1 MINFAIMGAG
11 GIARFHAKAV
21 GAMKN
26 GRLVAVCDI
35 ALDRAEK
42 FAEEVGLPKTAAFG
56 GVDEMLE
63 KGGIDVL
70 LVTTPSG
77 LHHEGVYAAA
87 RHKVNVLCEKP
98 LEISTDRIDAMAK
111 ACREAGVKLGC
122 IFQTR
127 WTDEFLE
134 AKQKIESGELGRITY
149 AAIQI
154 PWWRSDEYYAQGG
167 WRGTYKMDGGG
178 AMMNQSIHMIDWL
191 QALMP
196 PIAEVK
202 GFIATL
208 AHPIET
214 EDTAAAV
221 IRFEDGA
228 LGSIYATTASF
239 PGGGKKLEIHGTKG
253 TCVVEDGVHGV
264 SNPNQLDYEPHKRC
278 FEAFADSLEGGAEY
292 PIGPEE
298 ARKAVALI
306 ERIAGRKAE

>member
-1 MINFAIMGAG
+1 MTNFAIMGAG

-21 GAMKN
+21 GAMAE

-35 ALDRAEK
+35 AKDRAEK
-42 FAEEVGLPKTAAFG
+42 FAAEAGLPADAAYG
-56 GVDEMLE
+56 SVDEMLSR
-63 KGGIDVL
+63 GDVDVL

-98 LEISTDRIDAMAK
+98 LEVTTAIIDDMSK
-111 ACREAGVKLGC
+111 ACEEAGVKLGC

-127 WTDEFLE
+127 WTDEFVE
-134 AKQKIESGELGRITY
+134 AKRKIESGELGRITY
-149 AAIQI
+149 AAVQV

-191 QALMP
+191 QALMGEP
-196 PIAEVK
+196 TDVK

-221 IRFEDGA
+221 LRFPNGA

-239 PGGGKKLEIHGTKG
+239 PGGGKRLEIHGTKG
-253 TCVVEDGVHGV
+253 THVISDDVHGV
-264 SNPNQLDYEPHKRC
+264 SSPNELDYEPHRRC
-278 FEAFADSLEGGAEY
+278 FEAFAASLNGGAEY
-292 PIGPEE
+292 PIGPRE

-306 ERIAGRKAE
+306 ERVVKG